1 MGEKSL
7 VLENIALCEEIQ
19 KLRSLLNSRAEAYE
33 LLGQKVD
40 MWRAAAEQYET
51 QAKMNKEAFCVA
63 VEKNKRYRAALEKIV
78 RFYTGEDSGSFAETI
93 ARVALEKE

>member
-40 MWRAAAEQYET
+40 MWRAAAERADTE
-51 QAKMNKEAFCVA
+51 AKSWQMEA
-63 VEKNKRYRAALEKIV
+63 EQHREALEELRRCPNV
-78 RFYTGEDSGSFAETI
+78 SHETVYMT
-93 ARVALEKE
+93 ADMALEGK